1 MNSNEKGT
9 TLDKIDSLC
18 DYVNNLE
25 LIKHGF
31 ALDANGEECVI
42 NDEKVVDRSFIAQVA
57 MAADNGAHLDCFY
70 TFATTLLRLWST
82 HPDTSEQ
89 DLLDFLA
96 RARYSAEHAVLVHKL
111 AKRRLKETQRDKSKS
126 LEELR
131 AELGAEPVSEPAQ
144 EELDE
149 LEKLWGE

>member
-70 TFATTLLRLWST
+70 TCLLY
-82 HPDTSEQ
+82 TSP
-89 DLLDFLA
+89 
-96 RARYSAEHAVLVHKL
+96 SP
-111 AKRRLKETQRDKSKS
+111 RD
-126 LEELR
+126 
-131 AELGAEPVSEPAQ
+131 
-144 EELDE
+144 
-149 LEKLWGE
+149 